1 MKDPPSTVVGIDV
14 AKKSFDVFVLSER
27 TSCSLAYD
35 EDGLEQLLRR
45 LPAPAECL
53 VVMEPTGGYERR
65 LVAKLIEA
73 GYQVAVVNA
82 RQVRDYAKSLGILAK
97 TDRIDAKVIARF
109 GEHAR
114 PRPLDKSR
122 KNQDELDQLVA
133 RRRQLIDLRTRESNR
148 LETTTSKLVRKS
160 LKKMIGQLE
169 KEIKQIAAEIAN
181 LIESDEQWSEK
192 ATLLKSVPGVGD
204 VTAASLLAE
213 LPELGK
219 LNRQEIAALVG
230 LAPFNRDSGR
240 FRGRR
245 SIYGG
250 RASVRKVLYMAAF
263 VAKQFNPVIRAFAQ
277 RLEEAGKP
285 FKVVVT
291 ACMRKLLVIL
301 NTMLKTNTFW
311 NLKNAA

>member
-1 MKDPPSTVVGIDV
+1 MKDSPSTVVGIDV
-14 AKKSFDVFVLSER
+14 AKKSFDAFLLPEG

-35 EDGLEQLLRR
+35 DEGLQQLIRR
-45 LPAPAECL
+45 LPAPAECF
-53 VVMEPTGGYERR
+53 VVMESTGGYERR
-65 LVAKLIEA
+65 LVAQLIEA

-97 TDRIDAKVIARF
+97 TDRIDAEVIARF
-109 GEHAR
+109 GEHAK

-122 KNQDELDQLVA
+122 ENQDELDQLVT
-133 RRRQLIDLRTRESNR
+133 RRRQLIELRTSESNR
-148 LETTTSKLVRKS
+148 LETTTSRLVRKS
-160 LKKMIGQLE
+160 LKNMIKQLE
-169 KEIKQIAAEIAN
+169 KQIEQIEAEIAS
-181 LIESDEQWSEK
+181 LIESDQQWSEK
-192 ATLLKSVPGVGD
+192 ADLLKSVPGVGD
-204 VTAASLLAE
+204 VTTVSLLAE
-213 LPELGK
+213 LPELGE

-240 FRGRR
+240 FHGRR

-277 RLEEAGKP
+277 RLEADGKP
-285 FKVVVT
+285 FKVIIT

-301 NTMLKTNTFW
+301 NTMLKTNTPW
-311 NLKNAA
+311 NPTNAA